1 VHPSRVTFISIAQV
15 ALFGPRSA
23 PVWMRFT
30 RIFLAALVIGVGVDQ
45 VVSAIRE
52 WPLHDMDT
60 YLAAASR
67 LRSGAP
73 LYAPDVAYNAYWYAP
88 WFAVAWI
95 PLTYLPRDVVA
106 VAWSAVLL
114 AATALICVR
123 VTRLGPTGFL
133 LALLLGP
140 SLFAVSAGGNV
151 QSLMLLPLL
160 GWPRNRFGP
169 VWVGLAASLKF
180 TPILLGLVFL
190 RRRQWARAGVAAGI
204 AAILLLPGLP
214 MGLLQSPSSISW
226 GWGDSI
232 LATSW
237 VLYAAVVGASALAVL
252 VVPGR
257 FAPLASATAS
267 VLALPRLFVYDATLL
282 VAGIDGEAERP
293 GDGPASR

>member
-1 VHPSRVTFISIAQV
+1 VAFVSVAQA

-23 PVWMRFT
+23 PLWVRFT
-30 RIFLAALVIGVGVDQ
+30 HIFLSALLIGVGVDQ

-88 WFAVAWI
+88 WFAVVWV
-95 PLTYLPRDVVA
+95 PLTYLPREVVA
-106 VAWSAVLL
+106 FGWSALL
-114 AATALICVR
+114 MAATALISLR
-123 VTRLGPTGFL
+123 LAQLGPSGLL
-133 LALLLGP
+133 LAMLLGP

-160 GWPRNRFGP
+160 GWTNSRSGP

-180 TPILLGLVFL
+180 TPILLGLVYV
-190 RRRQWARAGVAAGI
+190 RRGQWARAAIAAGI
-204 AAILLLPGLP
+204 AAILVVPGLP
-214 MGLLQSPSSISW
+214 MGLLQGSSALAA

-237 VLYAAVVGASALAVL
+237 VAYLAVVGASALAVFL
-252 VVPGR
+252 VPDR
-257 FAPLASATAS
+257 FGPLAAATAS
-267 VLALPRLFVYDATLL
+267 VLALPRLFVYDATML
-282 VAGIDGEAERP
+282 VAGLEPDARRP